1 MMVASKTE
9 DYQPLWGVLD
19 QGLKELGYS
28 QEDLNVKLF
37 ASDEQHALD
46 LYCSKGKIAATNF
59 TGPLSGWPTGT
70 PGSVSWGRS

>member
-9 DYQPLWGVLD
+9 DYQLLWNVLD

-28 QEDLNVKLF
+28 RDDRNMELF
-37 ASDEQHALD
+37 ASDGQHVLD
-46 LYCSKGKIAATNF
+46 LYYSKGKNCCYKF

-70 PGSVSWGRS
+70 EDSTN